1 VGMPEARY
9 CAERVSKCFL
19 ERYKEKFFD
28 QRTRQCTTTRF
39 NPSPS
44 GSWLPARP
52 LNELTV
58 ILTTV
63 RRATMISADAFECGS
78 RLSPATTPIVFI
90 VDDDLS
96 VRESLESLVL
106 SVGWQAETFA
116 SAEDFLDRPR
126 VVAPSCLVL
135 DVQLPDLSGLDLQK
149 RVVDRVDMPL
159 IFITGYGDVPT
170 TVQAMK
176 AGALEFLTKPYRGE
190 VVLAAIENAITRSR
204 AALARQAKVM
214 SIRDHY
220 ASLSRREREVMA
232 LVVSGRLNKQVG
244 GELGISEITVKA
256 HRAHVMRKM
265 QAESLADLVRI
276 ATRLETILIG
286 ESSGSAHQFLFSS
299 PDYP

>member
-1 VGMPEARY
+1 MPEARY

-220 ASLSRREREVMA
+220 ASLSPREREVMA

-256 HRAHVMRKM
+256 HRAQVMRKM
-265 QAESLADLVRI
+265 RAESLADLVRI
-276 ATRLETILIG
+276 ATRLETIPIG
-286 ESSGSAHQFLFSS
+286 ESSESYHQFLFSS